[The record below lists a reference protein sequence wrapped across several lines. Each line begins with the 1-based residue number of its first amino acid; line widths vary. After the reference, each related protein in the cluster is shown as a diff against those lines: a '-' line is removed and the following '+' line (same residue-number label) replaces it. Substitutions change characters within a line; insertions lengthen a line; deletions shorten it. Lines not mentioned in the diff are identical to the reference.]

1 MKTRLKTTALA
12 RVAGAAL
19 LLSAALAAWGVSVTL
34 DDGTNTITCTISTGG
49 SIGATGDITTNVVSG
64 CIPAG
69 GGGGGGGGGGTGP
82 FTLSVLKSGP
92 NAGPGTVASADSAI
106 SCGATCSASLASAT
120 PVSLTAATGTGTF
133 AGWSGGGCTGTGTCA
148 FSISANTTVT
158 AVFGPLNLT
167 VTKAGTGA
175 GTVTN
180 GTIINCDAA
189 LTDCSESFNTVSSVV
204 LTAAPAGGSTFAGW
218 SGGGCSGTAPTCTV
232 NMNDNKTV
240 TATFNVASAC
250 GTQPADVTVVDTGNL
265 NVEWRQQT
273 FFPLPQTIT
282 AFKVTAP
289 AGFAGHDTFSAIKTS
304 AASRSKRL
312 VVSTC
317 PGVLTPVNG
326 QSACNS
332 VALENTSISVSLNS
346 ADPSYY
352 CKLTPGATYYVN
364 AVSKVNLTDT
374 TYTCTNTTNCSFSAS
389 RSAPF

>member
-250 GTQPADVTVVDTGNL
+250 GTLPANVTVVDTGTMGSAFAKVTL
-265 NVEWRQQT
+265 S
-273 FFPLPQTIT
+273 PLPSAII
-282 AFKVTAP
+282 AFKVKTPSTIASTGFTATRNSG
-289 AGFAGHDTFSAIKTS
+289 ATLTKS
-304 AASRSKRL
+304 L

-317 PGVLTPVNG
+317 PGVLTPVDN
-326 QSACNS
+326 QTRCTKQNYTDSATVYLTN
-332 VALENTSISVSLNS
+332 NPS
-346 ADPSYY
+346 AGSAY
-352 CKLTPGATYYVN
+352 CKLSNDTIYYVN
-364 AVSKVNLTDT
+364 AVSKVLLSDSVYN
-374 TYTCTNTTNCSFSAS
+374 CTNTTNCSFFGS
-389 RSAPF
+389 RSAN